1 MGINYSALMDY
12 EKISSDWYS
21 HALLSCIAFITPVMN
36 YERENTSSFL
46 VCSVLS
52 VYPRPHIIWKMDSAF
67 ISESQ
72 TEEVEYLGPF
82 SIRTILNITGSN
94 STYECTIENPLLKQ
108 TWTGRWT
115 REDLSLSDSG
125 EYLCNISSKEYT
137 LLTVHTLHIEPSQG
151 IASWTISLLV
161 ALSICMLFLTLIVKF
176 HHEWKRYLT
185 DSNYGR
191 GAIANQFLH

>member
-1 MGINYSALMDY
+1 MTLC
-12 EKISSDWYS
+12 ISGQQTRNLQSYTEQ
-21 HALLSCIAFITPVMN
+21 AFITPVMN

-115 REDLSLSDSG
+115 REGRPHRTSVYSA
-125 EYLCNISSKEYT
+125 
-137 LLTVHTLHIEPSQG
+137 VSQG
-151 IASWTISLLV
+151 GAAGDESTGKKGRERKKFICGSVNSYWLHYLKQSFSI
-161 ALSICMLFLTLIVKF
+161 LSIVS
-176 HHEWKRYLT
+176 R
-185 DSNYGR
+185 
-191 GAIANQFLH
+191 